1 MWEQK
6 SNLSL
11 SRILVVS
18 EITLIAMSVFF
29 FVKFLWQNTSI
40 GTVDLSVQGMFV
52 SLCLLLVV
60 FGANRVLDRR
70 W

>member
-1 MWEQK
+1 MWRQNR
-6 SNLSL
+6 SLSL

-18 EITLIAMSVFF
+18 EITLISMAVLFF
-29 FVKFLWQNTSI
+29 AKFLWQNTTI
-40 GTVDLSVQGMFV
+40 GTVDLSIQGMFV

>member
-11 SRILVVS
+11 SRILVIS
-18 EITLIAMSVFF
+18 EIGLIAMSVLFF
-29 FVKFLWQNTSI
+29 ARFLWQNTTI
-40 GTVDLSVQGMFV
+40 GTVDLSIQGIFV